1 MIGIFDSGLGGL
13 TVLRRVRAEL
23 PDEPLL
29 YFADQ
34 AHVPYGDRSDAVLR
48 NLLAR
53 NVAYLE
59 AQGADFIVMGC
70 NTSCAIGRRYGWPRA
85 GVPILDLIDAAAEA
99 VAALGARRIG
109 VIATSATAKSGAYG
123 EAIRA
128 RLPGAL
134 VQEVAAPE
142 LVPLVEAG
150 KLTGPIARDA
160 VVRACAPF
168 LRPLDVLVLAC
179 THFPLLDEHFAAAFG
194 PGLLRLDP
202 AVAQAARAVAF
213 ARGHAPQLA
222 LAPLPPV
229 RTRFVTNGPLPA
241 FAAAVRRIVG
251 ALQETEQTEEQDDGD
266 ETERRSGYDL
276 HQRVRA

>member
-34 AHVPYGDRSDAVLR
+34 AHVPYGDRSTENLR
-48 NLLAR
+48 DLLAR

-59 AQGADFIVMGC
+59 AQGADAVVMGC
-70 NTSCAIGRRYGWPRA
+70 NTSCAIGRRYGWPPA
-85 GVPILDLIDAAAEA
+85 SVPILDLIDAAAEA
-99 VAALGARRIG
+99 VAGLGALRIG
-109 VIATSATAKSGAYG
+109 VIATAATAKSGAYG

-128 RLPGAL
+128 RVPGAD
-134 VQEVAAPE
+134 VQEVGAPE

-150 KLTGPIARDA
+150 MLIGPIARDA
-160 VVRACAPF
+160 VLRACARF
-168 LRPLDVLVLAC
+168 RRPLDALILAC
-179 THFPLLDEHFAAAFG
+179 THFPLLDEHFEAAFG
-194 PGLLRLDP
+194 PTLFRLDP

-213 ARGHAPQLA
+213 ARGRAPKLA
-222 LAPLPPV
+222 LAPLPRV

-241 FAAAVRRIVG
+241 FTAAVRRIVG
-251 ALQETEQTEEQDDGD
+251 ELEETEQTEEQNDGS
-266 ETERRSGYDL
+266 ESEGRSRHDL
-276 HQRVRA
+276 HQRVRV

>member
-13 TVLRRVRAEL
+13 TVLRRIRAEL
-23 PDEPLL
+23 PGEPLL

-34 AHVPYGDRSDAVLR
+34 AHVPYGDRSDADLQR
-48 NLLAR
+48 LLAH

-59 AQGADFIVMGC
+59 AQGAGFIVMGC
-70 NTSCAIGRRYGWPRA
+70 NTSCAIGRRYGWPPA

-128 RLPGAL
+128 RLPGTQ
-134 VQEVAAPE
+134 VQEIAAPE

-150 KLTGPIARDA
+150 TLTGPIARAA
-160 VVRACAPF
+160 VTRACARF
-168 LRPLDVLVLAC
+168 VRPLDVLVLAC
-179 THFPLLDEHFAAAFG
+179 THFPLLDEHFEAVFG
-194 PGLLRLDP
+194 PALLRLDP
-202 AVAQAARAVAF
+202 AVAQAARAIAF
-213 ARGHAPQLA
+213 ARERAPQLA
-222 LAPLPPV
+222 LEPLPAA

-251 ALQETEQTEEQDDGD
+251 PLKDTEQTEKQDDGA
-266 ETERRSGYDL
+266 EPEGRPGYDL